1 MKIKIHGQ
9 NITIIENNPGGWSE
23 NGMGRWLGKN
33 GEILIN
39 SGMPDDIKDSVLL
52 HEIIHA
58 LADMN
63 ALNLSETQVSVLAN
77 GLFETLRANPDLSLR
92 LIGA

>member
-1 MKIKIHGQ
+1 MKIKINGQ
-9 NITIIENNPGGWSE
+9 EIKITESDPAGWSE
-23 NGMGRWLGKN
+23 NGMGRWLGKK

-39 SGMPDDIKDSVLL
+39 DQMPQDIKDSTLL

-58 LADMN
+58 LADMSSLEMSEIQV
-63 ALNLSETQVSVLAN
+63 AVLSN
-77 GLFETLRANPDLSLR
+77 GLFETLRSNPDLSLR